1 MSGRMAPGEYV
12 RIDHIAG
19 EFGVSATPV
28 REALL
33 SLRIEGFVHLDRN
46 RGFRVAPL
54 SEQDVSDLFRVH
66 AFVAGELA
74 ARATKRMSPF
84 VIEQLQAIQQS
95 MKSAART
102 KDGDNIEELN
112 YQFHRLINMTAAS
125 PKLNDILRVL
135 LHYAPRRFFA
145 EIPGWPDASVSDH
158 AEIIDA
164 LKRQRPNLVKRA
176 MSNHI
181 LHGGELLVQNLRGRG
196 YWAGREASET
206 GA

>member
-1 MSGRMAPGEYV
+1 MAPGEYV
-12 RIDHIAG
+12 RIDQIAG

-54 SEQDVSDLFRVH
+54 SEQDVSDLFGVH

-74 ARATKRMSPF
+74 ARAAKRVSPF
-84 VIEQLQAIQQS
+84 IIEQLQAIQQS

-125 PKLNDILRVL
+125 PKLNDVLRVL

-145 EIPGWPDASVSDH
+145 EIPGWPDASISDH

-164 LKRQRPNLVKRA
+164 LKRQRPILVKKA
-176 MSNHI
+176 MSHHI

-196 YWAGREASET
+196 YWAGREASEP